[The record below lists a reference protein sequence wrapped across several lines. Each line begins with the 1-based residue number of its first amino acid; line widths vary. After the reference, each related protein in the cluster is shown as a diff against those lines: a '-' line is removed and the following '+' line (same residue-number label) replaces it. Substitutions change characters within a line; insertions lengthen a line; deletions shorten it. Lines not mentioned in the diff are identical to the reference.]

1 MRHFASVIP
10 FALLA
15 LGCSKLVAVAH
26 ADEGEPHAAAPA
38 SAAAPAKSATPAK
51 APSAESAEAGNRY
64 GVPFAWE
71 VEKDEPLAKARAYLG
86 DVLTDNAAN
95 LQLGKEHFLPLAEK
109 QAPRAT
115 VVTCSDSRVQS
126 SAWDATPENDAFTIR
141 NIGNQVS
148 NAYGSVQYGL
158 EHLNTPVLI
167 VLGHTGCGAVK
178 AAMGK
183 LDDLDAPIKAEL
195 SGIKLPEP
203 NPKANERKAWA
214 DAVVANVNQQVDFAV
229 GHFGKLLREQRV
241 LVVGAVYDF
250 RNDLGRGYGR
260 ISIVNVNGNT
270 ETKRLRAFELAL
282 GTPMPSN
289 AEPSSDDAARDPRQA
304 AGESTLA
311 AMLRNQAITAHAHE
325 ESARP
330 HAKADAR
337 REPKVDA
344 HAESH
349 EEPHGVRAPD

>member
-1 MRHFASVIP
+1 MRHLASVIP
-10 FALLA
+10 LALLA
-15 LGCSKLVAVAH
+15 LGCSKLVADAR
-26 ADEGEPHAAAPA
+26 ADEGGPHTAASASAAPA
-38 SAAAPAKSATPAK
+38 AKSAAPAKAAAPESDSSAD
-51 APSAESAEAGNRY
+51 RY
-64 GVPFAWE
+64 GIPFAWE

-95 LQLGKEHFLPLAEK
+95 IQLGKEHFLPLAEK

-148 NAYGSVQYGL
+148 NAYGSVEYGL

-178 AAMGK
+178 ATMGK
-183 LDDLDAPIKAEL
+183 LDELDAPIKAEL

-203 NPKANERKAWA
+203 NPKANERRAWA
-214 DAVVANVNQQVDFAV
+214 DAVVANVNNQVAFAV

-270 ETKRLRAFELAL
+270 EAKRLRAFELAL
-282 GTPMPSN
+282 GTPIPSN
-289 AEPSSDDAARDPRQA
+289 AEPSASDATRDPREA
-304 AGESTLA
+304 AADSTLA
-311 AMLRNQAITAHAHE
+311 AMLRRQALAAHAHE
-325 ESARP
+325 AEPA
-330 HAKADAR
+330 HVQ
-337 REPKVDA
+337 PKVDA
-344 HAESH
+344 RAGAHAEPD